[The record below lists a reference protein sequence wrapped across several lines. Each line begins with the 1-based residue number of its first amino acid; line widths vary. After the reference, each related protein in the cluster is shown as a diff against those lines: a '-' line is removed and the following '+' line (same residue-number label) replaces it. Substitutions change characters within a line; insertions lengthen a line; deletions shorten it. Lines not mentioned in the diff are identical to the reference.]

1 MGITGVAGAW
11 RGEGAT
17 RNDMAHEPRRG
28 SRGRRGT
35 PASIYVGWLRPRAR
49 ASSRR
54 RRGACMCPSR
64 PLPIFTTSK
73 ERKAVARH
81 SGAALPP
88 CRLGRISRA
97 GVVSGAATASGKA
110 AGLNSCWGLVVC
122 ADAGFYPVIEF
133 VWSTVPYHERSAA
146 SNLSSRGRVVTVF
159 ASATQRS
166 RGSNRMKPAVNHEI
180 AGGSS
185 TRPAGMLDRSHVQ
198 CPRQKDRSPLGN
210 WDVSSTIR

>member
-1 MGITGVAGAW
+1 
-11 RGEGAT
+11 
-17 RNDMAHEPRRG
+17 
-28 SRGRRGT
+28 
-35 PASIYVGWLRPRAR
+35 
-49 ASSRR
+49 
-54 RRGACMCPSR
+54 MCPSR

-133 VWSTVPYHERSAA
+133 VWSTVPYHECSAA
-146 SNLSSRGRVVTVF
+146 SNLFSRGRAVTVF
-159 ASATQRS
+159 AH
-166 RGSNRMKPAVNHEI
+166 MKPGANHEI
-180 AGGSS
+180 KARFSPLLQDELG
-185 TRPAGMLDRSHVQ
+185 RSHVQ
-198 CPRQKDRSPLGN
+198 SPLQNVAAWELGCLLHKQIACAA
-210 WDVSSTIR
+210 TPFYHAYH